1 MECRLHL
8 DGDEREGKSLLLQV
22 FHMDNTI
29 QLLYD
34 RVHVLLNSRDGYFLV
49 NIV

>member
-1 MECRLHL
+1 LHL

-34 RVHVLLNSRDGYFLV
+34 SVHREYVLNSRDGHFLV